1 MACALLQVERPTSD
15 LGGRELLL
23 LTYRVKARNT
33 AADSENKIHDDV
45 VASGYGF
52 KGGLVPGVAVYAY
65 MTAPIVSKY
74 GMKWLEGG
82 TMQMRFLK
90 PVYDGDEIVVR
101 AETQNNEAMKE
112 AVIRVE
118 RGDGSLCATGA
129 ASLGGGLK
137 PLGEPRLEG
146 FVDTPPPGADARPA
160 ACRESF
166 VPGAN
171 LGTIVETIDLTDN
184 SAVEAVQDRLTF

>member
-1 MACALLQVERPTSD
+1 M
-15 LGGRELLL
+15 LL

-33 AADSENKIHDDV
+33 ATESENKIHDDV

-101 AETQNNEAMKE
+101 AETQNNETVKE

-146 FVDTPPPGADARPA
+146 FVDTPPPRAEAQVPAHTLECLGVLQLREDFADKRENHSTSSLPA
-160 ACRESF
+160 PAGRIRG
-166 VPGAN
+166 P
-171 LGTIVETIDLTDN
+171 
-184 SAVEAVQDRLTF
+184 